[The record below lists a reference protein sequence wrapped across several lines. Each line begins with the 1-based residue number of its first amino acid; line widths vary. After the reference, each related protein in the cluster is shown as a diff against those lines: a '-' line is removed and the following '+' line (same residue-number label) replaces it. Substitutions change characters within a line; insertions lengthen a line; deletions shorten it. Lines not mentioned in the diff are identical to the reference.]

1 MKEREGKIFDL
12 KPQLT
17 LPMKLAATFAIT
29 YYGLLLIFEIL
40 VVVYRR
46 YYFDVLY
53 LDQADLELNSH
64 DFLIQLA
71 QLVLSAFMVFNLVLI
86 FRKKRFGK
94 AFFVL
99 GTLLLVAFQ
108 LVATGPIPVMKYILE
123 LLMMLIIVP
132 LRVKKKIRIKDG
144 KVTLEEVVETPEE
157 NEPSETAEQLQQL
170 EVTEQPKEKEPEA

>member
-40 VVVYRR
+40 VVVFRR

-71 QLVLSAFMVFNLVLI
+71 QLVLSAFMVFCLILI
-86 FRKKRFGK
+86 FCKKRFGK

-132 LRVKKKIRIKDG
+132 LRVKKKIKIKDG
-144 KVTLEEVVETPEE
+144 KITLEEVKEE
-157 NEPSETAEQLQQL
+157 GN
-170 EVTEQPKEKEPEA
+170 